1 MIVMFWLVG
10 RLLIRVFFFF
20 FYRADENVYTLEFLL
35 SAPLVKKDASEKAL
49 VENGDVGD
57 SSEDVEM
64 GEGGEW
70 RGIG

>member
-1 MIVMFWLVG
+1 MFWLVR
-10 RLLIRVFFFF
+10 RLLIKGIF

-49 VENGDVGD
+49 VGNGDAGD

-70 RGIG
+70 RGIGQDSD